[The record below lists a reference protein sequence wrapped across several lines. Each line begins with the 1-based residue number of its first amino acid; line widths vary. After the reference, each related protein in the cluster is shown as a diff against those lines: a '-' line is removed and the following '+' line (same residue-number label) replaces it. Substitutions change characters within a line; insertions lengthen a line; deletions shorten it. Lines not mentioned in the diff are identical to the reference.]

1 MSSKDISYLEL
12 WRSLCSV
19 ELNHLCNISGGYHEE
34 QFPEVILNLNQL
46 FKRCP
51 LKEFLSRALV
61 ALMFCRV
68 KPFFAILVE
77 GIMGNI
83 HMK

>member
-19 ELNHLCNISGGYHEE
+19 ELNHLCNISGGYHQE
-34 QFPEVILNLNQL
+34 QFPEIILNLEQL

-51 LKEFLSRALV
+51 LKELLSRALV
-61 ALMFCRV
+61 ALMFRGI
-68 KPFFAILVE
+68 KPFLPLW
-77 GIMGNI
+77 
-83 HMK
+83 

>member
-19 ELNHLCNISGGYHEE
+19 ELNHLCNISVRYHEE
-34 QFPEVILNLNQL
+34 QFPEIILNLGQL

-51 LKEFLSRALV
+51 LKEFLSRALA
-61 ALMFCRV
+61 ALMFHGMKLFLQFWHRV
-68 KPFFAILVE
+68 LLGTFI
-77 GIMGNI
+77 
-83 HMK
+83 